1 MVFKIRK
8 IQFMFGF
15 SLHNGHSIVNNR
27 RFLGGDV
34 CAKIFRFT
42 IDCNLCFVPTLSVFT
57 HSSKTSTAVTETNAV
72 GAVGV
77 VLRNAGC
84 SGGIG
89 GVGCVGC
96 VGGVGCVGCV
106 GCVGGGCGGIGGS
119 VTTFTFRVKSCL
131 FCTCC
136 RAVVHVHSCA
146 ATTAAATAA
155 AAAAATT
162 GCI

>member
-1 MVFKIRK
+1 
-8 IQFMFGF
+8 MFGF

-84 SGGIG
+84 GG
-89 GVGCVGC
+89 GVGG
-96 VGGVGCVGCV
+96 V

-131 FCTCC
+131 FYTCC

-146 ATTAAATAA
+146 ATTAAATATA